1 MIPARFWLG
10 RIAGLLGLLALSLL
24 GSLLFGNRQSRGQRV
39 IRKYLDGLDSSL
51 RFLRSPVRG
60 VYILASQVAL
70 TLGVSAYALTH
81 RDLLWLLPL
90 PGILFAPKVLM
101 NRATARRVS
110 QVDSQ
115 VEPWI
120 NAVANALKAS
130 PSLGE
135 AICSTT
141 TLVPVPMSQEL
152 EVLVKEYELGTPLDQ
167 ALENLNQRINSKVLA
182 GTVTALKIARRSGG
196 NLTGMLETAA
206 SSLREF
212 ARLQGVVRTK
222 TAEGKAQTFVIAM
235 IPALLVFLVNGLD
248 PHFFDPLVHSFKG
261 QLIVAGAAVLWVAAI
276 LLSRKIL
283 DVDI

>member
-1 MIPARFWLG
+1 MTPATFWLG
-10 RIAGLLGLLALSLL
+10 RIAGLLAILALAT
-24 GSLLFGNRQSRGQRV
+24 GATLLFGDSHSRGQRL
-39 IRKYLDGLDSSL
+39 IRNYLEGLDRSL
-51 RFLRSPVRG
+51 RFLRSPVRAA
-60 VYILASQVAL
+60 YILVAQGVC
-70 TLGVSAYALTH
+70 TAGVSICAFAH
-81 RDLLWLLPL
+81 GDFLWLLPL
-90 PGILFAPKVLM
+90 PAVIFAPKVSLIK
-101 NRATARRVS
+101 AEARRVS
-110 QVDSQ
+110 QVEAQ

-141 TLVPVPMSQEL
+141 TLVSFPMNQEL
-152 EVLVKEYELGTPLDQ
+152 EVLVKQYELGTPLDQ
-167 ALENLNQRINSKVLA
+167 ALENLSQRINSKVLA

-235 IPALLVFLVNGLD
+235 IPALLIFLINSLD
-248 PHFFDPLVHSFKG
+248 HHFFDPLFHSFKG
-261 QLIVAGAAVLWVAAI
+261 QLIVAGATVLWVLAI
-276 LLSRKIL
+276 LLTRKIL
-283 DVDI
+283 NVDI

>member
-1 MIPARFWLG
+1 MTPGTFWLG
-10 RIAGLLGLLALSLL
+10 RIAALLALLALALL
-24 GSLLFGNRQSRGQRV
+24 GAILFGDRQSRGQRA
-39 IRKYLDGLDSSL
+39 IRTYLEGLDRSL

-60 VYILASQVAL
+60 VYILASQAVL
-70 TLGVSAYALTH
+70 TIGASTYALTH
-81 RDLLWLLPL
+81 RDLLWLLPAPAVVL
-90 PGILFAPKVLM
+90 APKVFL
-101 NRATARRVS
+101 NKATARRVS
-110 QVDSQ
+110 QVEAQ

-167 ALENLNQRINSKVLA
+167 ALENLGQRINSKVLA

-212 ARLQGVVRTK
+212 ARLEGVVRSK
-222 TAEGKAQTFVIAM
+222 TAEGKAQALVIGM
-235 IPALLVFLVNGLD
+235 IPVPMVLGVRAID
-248 PHFFDPLVHSFKG
+248 EHFFDPLFHSFSG
-261 QLIVAGAAVLWVAAI
+261 QLIVAGAAVLWVLAI